1 MEVKRICQWCGK
13 PFIAQKNYLL
23 LQPAMLETRLQ
34 TPILFQKVCLKQ
46 DNKKGYRFV
55 NLISTKTKK
64 VYFMDFTKE
73 HVPVE
78 PALLAAPQHS

>member
-1 MEVKRICQWCGK
+1 MFYI
-13 PFIAQKNYLL
+13 ILQKNCDLAQFLDRLL
-23 LQPAMLETRLQ
+23 LLRCPIL
-34 TPILFQKVCLKQ
+34 ILFQKVCLKY

-64 VYFMDFTKE
+64 VDFMDFTKE

-78 PALLAAPQHS
+78 PALPAAPQHS